1 MAENLDLQSLTAL
14 RAGIMVGGELAWH
27 RRESRAGG
35 SQKPAEAGGDVLD
48 VLPLAEELPSSGAHH
63 HPTRV
68 PASDRLNLL
77 NLL

>member
-1 MAENLDLQSLTAL
+1 
-14 RAGIMVGGELAWH
+14 MVGGELVWQ

-48 VLPLAEELPSSGAHH
+48 VLPLAEELASSGAHH

-68 PASDRLNLL
+68 PASGWRNLL
-77 NLL
+77 GLLLGNKCTLTAHPYTL